1 MKQNVKAYFEF
12 VRYSLDAKAEMPK
25 GVADMNWQGLFQFAK
40 KQAILGV
47 VFEGVKRMQDV
58 GCLMSDVGCEREKE
72 EGRSKRAEVRGL
84 KEDVGCLM
92 SDVGCER
99 EEGCVRIPYRVLME
113 WIAVSAQIE
122 HQNKVVNAAAAEV
135 TRKLKD
141 RGFDS
146 CILKGQGNALMYD
159 VGGKREEGRRKTAE
173 RGKKE
178 DDSWKPF
185 IRQPG
190 DIDVWV
196 RGDVGCLM
204 SDVRCKREEGRC
216 KREDVREK
224 KEDGIK
230 EVIKFVKGMYPKAR
244 AVYHH
249 IDAGEINGVEVEVHY
264 RPSFMNSPIHNSRLQ
279 RWFASHS
286 EEQFANVVDL
296 PEGAGKIAVPKT
308 DFNIVFQLS
317 HVYNHLLHEG
327 IGLRQIVDYYYLL
340 KEEGRGKK
348 ADVYDTLRYLGM
360 EKIAGAMMWV
370 LNEVLGLEEKYLIA
384 PKNERMGRVLLSEI
398 IRGGNFGHY
407 DEEKRWLKEE
417 GIGKMLG
424 VQLKKNILRLKRDM
438 RMMRY
443 FPSECLWEPVFRMWH
458 FFWRLRY
465 N

>member
-1 MKQNVKAYFEF
+1 MDYIAFL
-12 VRYSLDAKAEMPK
+12 RYCLGSDSNSLVLKDAKNIDWRAMLLWAERQSIV
-25 GVADMNWQGLFQFAK
+25 GVIFDGIQKFGKSLEIPTY
-40 KQAILGV
+40 ILY
-47 VFEGVKRMQDV
+47 K
-58 GCLMSDVGCEREKE
+58 
-72 EGRSKRAEVRGL
+72 
-84 KEDVGCLM
+84 
-92 SDVGCER
+92 
-99 EEGCVRIPYRVLME
+99 
-113 WIAVSAQIE
+113 WIGYVNQIE
-122 HQNKVVNAAAAEV
+122 HRNRLLNKRCIELTEFLNN
-135 TRKLKD
+135 
-141 RGFDS
+141 RGFDA
-146 CILKGQGNALMYD
+146 CILKGQGNAILYPNPLF
-159 VGGKREEGRRKTAE
+159 R
-173 RGKKE
+173 
-178 DDSWKPF
+178 S
-185 IRQPG
+185 PG

-230 EVIKFVKGMYPKAR
+230 EVIQFVKGMYPKAR

-370 LNEVLGLEEKYLIA
+370 LNKMLGLPEEYLIM
-384 PKNERMGRVLLSEI
+384 PVDEKRGKVLWAEI

-407 DEEKRWLKEE
+407 DEEKRWLMSD
-417 GIGKMLG
+417 GRRKMLG

-443 FPSECLWEPVFRMWH
+443 FPSECLWEPVFRLYH
-458 FFWRLRY
+458 FFWRIVHR
-465 N
+465 

>member
-25 GVADMNWQGLFQFAK
+25 GLADMNWQGLFQFAK

-47 VFEGVKRMQDV
+47 VFEGVKRMEDGRRKKEDV
-58 GCLMSDVGCEREKE
+58 VCLMSDVGCEREKG
-72 EGRSKRAEVRGL
+72 EGRGL
-84 KEDVGCLM
+84 KEDGRWNR
-92 SDVGCER
+92 E

-146 CILKGQGNALMYD
+146 CILKGQGNALMYH
-159 VGGKREEGRRKTAE
+159 V

-178 DDSWKPF
+178 EGRGKSEDDGWKPF

-230 EVIKFVKGMYPKAR
+230 EVIQFVKRMYPNAR

-264 RPSFMNSPIHNSRLQ
+264 RPSYMNSPIHNSRLQ
-279 RWFASHS
+279 RWFATHS
-286 EEQFANVVDL
+286 KEQFANVVDL
-296 PEGAGKIAVPKT
+296 PNGVGKIAVPTT

-327 IGLRQIVDYYYLL
+327 IGLRQIIDYYYLL

-370 LNEVLGLEEKYLIA
+370 LNEVLGLEEKFLIA

-398 IRGGNFGHY
+398 IRGGNFGNY